1 MDRGFNFLFQGNR
14 SNFGGGHNGP
24 NFRERADRSDRRY
37 DDFYADRNR
46 VGPPGPNRN
55 TGGGVRRSGDWNRQP
70 RYQGGNNKFRRGS
83 GGPRPG
89 DKRKSDTT
97 PSGFNKTGRKFS
109 PAPKKKSTG
118 STTSKDSPKK
128 EKEEPKIEEIDIPD
142 DEVVVPDSLMDSVEK
157 LRQRKEVERNVADE
171 DVQKLLVFCFTGK
184 GYQCKTCGLLLMKES
199 AFLSHL
205 MGKSHVMNVIDARTA
220 KKYQEIR
227 DILEIDLTPDDWFE
241 KNDNARAII
250 MKQSKLH
257 MKTQLEIKMREEA
270 NYNKTPSN
278 FFNFNMELRKS
289 VTKKEDKVVMT
300 SLVESTVE
308 VKDFTG
314 EKFFG
319 CEFVRAVTGFHCR
332 LCSINIREAK
342 GVIPHVDSRQ
352 HKNNYA
358 AYVRKNPDYEKTQK
372 EQNQDLYDIMTQ
384 HEAKSVVLAESPN
397 VDASHFLSL
406 LNPELV
412 RIPSVMNPELKK
424 EKEKEKEQKEKEAA
438 EKEKKEK
445 EKKDE
450 SDAAS
455 KDKDVD
461 DTKENEQDGEEQDD
475 GQDEGNED
483 ADTENAAEEEQGD
496 EGVKEEEEAVTKE
509 EADEQGDLESEETEP
524 VEPMEEGKEEETETK
539 EGEDDEKKDADCS
552 EEVADAP
559 AEDKKEEKKEE
570 PKEETKETKEKEG
583 KSLLKK
589 KLLEKPAKTTPA
601 KKTAAKTTKS
611 ATKSTAK
618 TKKAVDNEKQEE
630 TSDGNFMD
638 GFEVVDEVADDTAA

>member
-1 MDRGFNFLFQGNR
+1 MG
-14 SNFGGGHNGP
+14 
-24 NFRERADRSDRRY
+24 
-37 DDFYADRNR
+37 DRNR

-55 TGGGVRRSGDWNRQP
+55 TGGGGVRRSGDWNRQP

-128 EKEEPKIEEIDIPD
+128 EKEDPKIEEIDIPD
-142 DEVVVPDSLMDSVEK
+142 DEVVVPDSIMDSVEK

-199 AFLSHL
+199 AFVSHL

-289 VTKKEDKVVMT
+289 VTKREDKVVMT
-300 SLVESTVE
+300 SLVESNVA

-342 GVIPHVDSRQ
+342 GVIPHIDSKL
-352 HKNNYA
+352 HKTNYA
-358 AYVRKNPDYEKTQK
+358 AYTRKNPEYEKTQK
-372 EQNQDLYDIMTQ
+372 EQNQDLFDIMSQ
-384 HEAKSVVLAESPN
+384 HDGKRVVLAESAN
-397 VDASHFLSL
+397 VEGSQFLTL
-406 LNPELV
+406 LDSELV
-412 RIPSVMNPELKK
+412 RIPSVMKP
-424 EKEKEKEQKEKEAA
+424 
-438 EKEKKEK
+438 
-445 EKKDE
+445 
-450 SDAAS
+450 
-455 KDKDVD
+455 
-461 DTKENEQDGEEQDD
+461 DTK
-475 GQDEGNED
+475 
-483 ADTENAAEEEQGD
+483 
-496 EGVKEEEEAVTKE
+496 K
-509 EADEQGDLESEETEP
+509 
-524 VEPMEEGKEEETETK
+524 
-539 EGEDDEKKDADCS
+539 
-552 EEVADAP
+552 
-559 AEDKKEEKKEE
+559 DKKEEKEA
-570 PKEETKETKEKEG
+570 EG
-583 KSLLKK
+583 
-589 KLLEKPAKTTPA
+589 
-601 KKTAAKTTKS
+601 TKS
-611 ATKSTAK
+611 VDKAK
-618 TKKAVDNEKQEE
+618 N
-630 TSDGNFMD
+630 
-638 GFEVVDEVADDTAA
+638 VDEVKDGDVKEKDDTAEVKVLDVEDDSAEVSEDVDQVTEEAEGTEDVDMAAEESGEEVTENGSVEECTNDDEVDESNTEVPAEPETVKIAPKKGKGRSKASSKQKTDDNIATEEIEED